1 MPLTVRGDKRGQW
14 CSSSVSPVCSH
25 SARTSG
31 RNDALPAYTHTH
43 THMYIHIDERYMS
56 MLTLLTLIAYHTSG
70 SLQPAVLE
78 KPKHEHTTQQSCE

>member
-14 CSSSVSPVCSH
+14 RSSSVSPVCSH

-43 THMYIHIDERYMS
+43 THTHMYIHIDERYMS
-56 MLTLLTLIAYHTSG
+56 MLTLQCTDTHRVPHKWISSACS
-70 SLQPAVLE
+70 PRKA
-78 KPKHEHTTQQSCE
+78 